1 MTDWEEGQIEP
12 LFVVEHVLV
21 EVLRL
26 HLDHQRV
33 GVGEEQMNL
42 VAVPLLLTQM

>member
-21 EVLRL
+21 EILRL
-26 HLDHQRV
+26 HLYHQRV
-33 GVGEEQMNL
+33 GVGEEQMHL
-42 VAVPLLLTQM
+42 DAVPHLFTQN